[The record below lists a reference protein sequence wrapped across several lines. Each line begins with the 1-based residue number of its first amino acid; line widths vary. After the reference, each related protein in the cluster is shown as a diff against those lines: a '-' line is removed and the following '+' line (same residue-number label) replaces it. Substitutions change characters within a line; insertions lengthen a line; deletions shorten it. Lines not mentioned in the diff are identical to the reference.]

1 MAGRISVSMKQR
13 RQILASGYVALDL
26 ISYQRRVAH
35 RAGGTAT
42 NVVANLAFLGWEA
55 SIAGLIGDDRAG
67 RTIIRDLKGAKVD
80 TRALE
85 ARSDVSTPLVLH
97 EIHDKGHRFL
107 FSCPTC
113 GRRFPKYR
121 PLPEEKAAAL
131 CEKLA
136 VPSVFFFDRANAG
149 TARLAEY
156 FRERGTL
163 IVFEPSTQGREAER
177 CLKAAHVVK
186 YSSERAAAVVSA
198 LKGATPVL
206 QLVTK
211 GAKGI
216 EGQLRSNSFEVPGF
230 PAAVLDSAGAGDW
243 TTAGFLWALSSLDPE
258 AWKKT
263 LVVEALRQAQ
273 ALAAVSCA
281 FPGARAVSEHLTRE
295 QMLTIAHG
303 LIEQQSHPMR
313 AVTLG
318 NDAAT
323 ARGSCPACLTPS

>member
-1 MAGRISVSMKQR
+1 MARRFSISMKQR
-13 RQILASGYVALDL
+13 RQILASGYIALDL
-26 ISYQRRVAH
+26 ISYQERLLH

-55 SIAGLIGDDRAG
+55 SVVGLIGDDRAG

-85 ARSDVSTPLVLH
+85 ARSDVSTPIVLH

-113 GRRFPKYR
+113 RRRFPKYR
-121 PLPEEKAAAL
+121 PLPEAAAAAL
-131 CEKLA
+131 CDKFA

-149 TARLAEY
+149 TARLAEF
-156 FRERGTL
+156 FRDSGAL
-163 IVFEPSTQGREAER
+163 IVFEPSTPGREAER
-177 CLKAAHVVK
+177 CLRAAHVVK

-198 LKGATPVL
+198 NKGVSPVL

-211 GAKGI
+211 GAKGV
-216 EGQLRSNSFEVPGF
+216 EGQLRSNTFEVPGF
-230 PAAVLDSAGAGDW
+230 PATVIDAAGAGDW
-243 TTAGFLWALSSLDPE
+243 TTAGFLWALSSLDPK

-281 FPGARAVSEHLTRE
+281 FPGARAVSEHLTSE
-295 QMLTIAHG
+295 QMITIARG
-303 LIEQQSHPMR
+303 LIDQQSHPVR

-318 NDAAT
+318 KDAAT
-323 ARGSCPACLTPS
+323 ARGSCPACLTPC